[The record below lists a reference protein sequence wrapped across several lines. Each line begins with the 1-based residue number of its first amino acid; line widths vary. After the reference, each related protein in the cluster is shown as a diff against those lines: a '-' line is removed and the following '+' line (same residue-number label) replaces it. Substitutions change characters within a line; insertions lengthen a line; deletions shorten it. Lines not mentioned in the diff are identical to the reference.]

1 MEGCHL
7 MVVQE
12 TFRYR
17 SLTFQRSQKT
27 SVSYLLTEDLSD
39 LVAARTYLDLIY
51 CFWICLKGFSVV
63 NLSFCVLPKWSWKST
78 DEIHNLVALHVALEL
93 KHLYTVHPFSSVG
106 ICNRIWAAWSV
117 FMRYLFGDF
126 GEGNGTPLQY
136 SSLGIPG
143 TGEPGGLPSMGSHR
157 VGHDSGHGQWRNI
170 T

>member
-39 LVAARTYLDLIY
+39 LVAAGTYLDLIY

-93 KHLYTVHPFSSVG
+93 KCLYTVHPFSSVG
-106 ICNRIWAAWSV
+106 ICNPD
-117 FMRYLFGDF
+117 M
-126 GEGNGTPLQY
+126 
-136 SSLGIPG
+136 SSLISFYEIFIWWFRRRQWHPTPVLLPG
-143 TGEPGGLPSMGSHR
+143 KSHGR
-157 VGHDSGHGQWRNI
+157 RSLVGCSPWGR
-170 T
+170 